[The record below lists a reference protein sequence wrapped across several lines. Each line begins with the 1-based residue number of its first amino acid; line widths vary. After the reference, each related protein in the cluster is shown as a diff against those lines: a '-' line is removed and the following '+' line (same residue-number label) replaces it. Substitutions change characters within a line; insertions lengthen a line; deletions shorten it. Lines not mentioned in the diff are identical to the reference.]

1 MTPDNPA
8 DDAPEHR
15 RSPQP
20 QPPERGPW
28 ASPEQDGPPTAPRA
42 APRTPTGQELNG
54 FVADAVTA
62 PSLHNSQPWSFR
74 ADRDGGRLQV
84 RADRTRALPHVD
96 PQGRGLHLAGGAA
109 LFNLR
114 VAAARAGLEP
124 SVTLL
129 PDPDD
134 PDLLAEVDFRTAPEP
149 ADADSARDDAEPA
162 AYSERGELADLH
174 GALRRRHSSR
184 EPFDPE
190 PVDAA
195 LRDGLRR
202 AALLEGARL
211 VFPDPGHNEMVLA
224 LSREAELREEA
235 DPGRR
240 ADLEHWL
247 GDGRPADSGL
257 PREALGPRLRSGGA
271 PVRDFE
277 GPNAPADR
285 PGAAFETDP
294 QLALLGTTG
303 DEPGDWLR
311 AGQALERV
319 LLQATQDGIATS
331 VASSAL
337 EWDALRWAVRDP
349 ETDSGPVQMV
359 IRLGYGPAGLPTE
372 RRPVSDVLTVDG

>member
-1 MTPDNPA
+1 MRD
-8 DDAPEHR
+8 
-15 RSPQP
+15 
-20 QPPERGPW
+20 
-28 ASPEQDGPPTAPRA
+28 
-42 APRTPTGQELNG
+42 

-74 ADRDGGRLQV
+74 ADRARRTLQV
-84 RADRTRALPHVD
+84 RADRSRALPHVD
-96 PQGRGLHLAGGAA
+96 PEGRGLHLAGGAA

-114 VAAARAGLEP
+114 VSAAARAGLDP
-124 SVTLL
+124 AVRLL
-129 PDPDD
+129 PDPGD
-134 PDLLAEVDFRTAPEP
+134 PDLLAEVDFGEVTGSGAGARPP
-149 ADADSARDDAEPA
+149 GGDDADPSVRSELDELTELHAVLRD
-162 AYSERGELADLH
+162 
-174 GALRRRHSSR
+174 RHSSR
-184 EPFDPE
+184 EPFGAE

-235 DPGRR
+235 DPDRR
-240 ADLEHWL
+240 SDLEHWV

-257 PREALGPRLRSGGA
+257 PREALGPRQRSGGA

-277 GPNAPADR
+277 GPDAPADR
-285 PGAAFETDP
+285 PGAKFEADP

-303 DEPGDWLR
+303 DGARDWLR

-331 VASSAL
+331 LATAAL

-349 ETDSGPVQMV
+349 QTDSGPVQMV
-359 IRLGYGPAGLPTE
+359 IRLGYGPAGVPTE
-372 RRPVSDVLTVDG
+372 RRPVTDVLTVED